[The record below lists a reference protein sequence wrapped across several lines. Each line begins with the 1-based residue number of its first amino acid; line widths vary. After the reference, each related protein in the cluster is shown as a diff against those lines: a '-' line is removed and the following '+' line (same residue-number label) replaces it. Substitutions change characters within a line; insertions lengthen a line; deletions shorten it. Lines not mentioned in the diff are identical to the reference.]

1 MIHVISGLIRS
12 LGDVTVWDLLP
23 HTLNVLLYGVILDQK
38 HFGMIA
44 VFQMLLQSHHLYTD
58 PVLLMKLTKRSDN
71 ICYRI
76 TDWIGFFFKAVVLT
90 FAGPYCMA
98 ILWYHWG
105 LMQRFSFFTSTT
117 FVIVIGL
124 NTLLFTGDV
133 AFGVYFVY
141 CQIVGKD
148 AKKWYRD
155 FMREER
161 RTRRRIR
168 KSGYRNVN
176 LNNDPEQVDSDSDET
191 SDDEDVTLGKGAT
204 STMTELTRRINT
216 SKSES

>member
-1 MIHVISGLIRS
+1 
-12 LGDVTVWDLLP
+12 
-23 HTLNVLLYGVILDQK
+23 
-38 HFGMIA
+38 
-44 VFQMLLQSHHLYTD
+44 
-58 PVLLMKLTKRSDN
+58 
-71 ICYRI
+71 
-76 TDWIGFFFKAVVLT
+76 
-90 FAGPYCMA
+90 MA